1 MVISNKFVQNIYK
14 MLPVELVVELVVE
27 LSFVVVFE
35 AVLLS
40 DVVELFVVVAL
51 LDVELELPEFP

>member
-1 MVISNKFVQNIYK
+1 

-27 LSFVVVFE
+27 LSFVVVFK

-51 LDVELELPEFP
+51 LDVELQLPEFP